1 MKSLIY
7 IVLFFLS
14 AGALAQQTDAD
25 FQRLLYR
32 HEYQIGGG
40 IHTRGLTVSFEKYY
54 SKDGY
59 FKHGIQTEFASL
71 KHPKE
76 VKVYHPFYES
86 ARGYIFGKLNGFST
100 LRLGYGAQKM
110 LVGKTDKGSVAI
122 GLHYSGGYSN
132 GFLKPVYLEV
142 IREEPGTDDTYLATE
157 RYDPDEHNGGNI
169 YGRASWL
176 TGFNDITIQPGV
188 FVKGGATFEYSVTE
202 EEVALIETGIVID
215 YFPQQVPIM
224 ASEQNLNLFT
234 TLYISIHFGKRW
246 N

>member
-1 MKSLIY
+1 MKELLY
-7 IVLFFLS
+7 ILLLTLGVS
-14 AGALAQQTDAD
+14 AYGQQTSAD

-32 HEYQIGGG
+32 HEYQVGGG
-40 IHTRGLTVSFEKYY
+40 IHTRGFTFSFEKYY
-54 SKDGY
+54 SKDGS

-76 VKVYHPFYES
+76 IKVFHPFYES

-132 GFLKPVYLEV
+132 GLLKPVYLEV
-142 IREEPGTDDTYLATE
+142 IRQEPGSDRTYLSTE
-157 RYDPDEHNGGNI
+157 RYNADEHFAENI

-176 TGFNDITIQPGV
+176 TGFGEIAIQPGV
-188 FVKGGATFEYSVTE
+188 FVKGGATFEYSLSE
-202 EEVALIETGIVID
+202 EQVSLLEVGIIVD
-215 YFPQQVPIM
+215 YFPERVPVM
-224 ASEQNLNLFT
+224 ASEQNLNVYT
-234 TLYISIHFGKRW
+234 TLYVSIHFGKRW